1 MTSKFLGVLSV
12 YVFMVNLMLPAVS
25 LAGCNNPNG
34 PGKVDENNPPPGPGE
49 SVRATLHSWGVY
61 EGECPNDPSGCSRHL
76 EETSE
81 SVNGSERTFLFRRYD
96 RKHTLI
102 LCVNHP
108 RVPGRSLIL
117 LAKAW
122 RSINQVMLSEGNIE
136 SPACIATVFDFLLG
150 NGSTNTASG
159 EIKFYESDQDLFTPT
174 DWKIS
179 LGFRVCVT
187 PEGYLC
193 PVE

>member
-1 MTSKFLGVLSV
+1 
-12 YVFMVNLMLPAVS
+12 
-25 LAGCNNPNG
+25 
-34 PGKVDENNPPPGPGE
+34 
-49 SVRATLHSWGVY
+49 
-61 EGECPNDPSGCSRHL
+61 
-76 EETSE
+76 
-81 SVNGSERTFLFRRYD
+81 
-96 RKHTLI
+96 
-102 LCVNHP
+102 
-108 RVPGRSLIL
+108 
-117 LAKAW
+117 
-122 RSINQVMLSEGNIE
+122 VMLSEGNIE

-159 EIKFYESDQDLFTPT
+159 EIKFYESDQELFTPT